1 MEYFVAKIYHIGKN
15 GKTMNFHQEYNMN
28 NCKTRLSIFA
38 GVLIFALF
46 VSVVPH
52 AEAATKMPKF
62 ALKSV
67 VDGNVVKSSSFA
79 GKVLYITFFATWCPP
94 CNEEVPVLVELQKRL
109 AESGFSVI
117 GFSVDQKG
125 VDKVLNFVKNKNI
138 NYPVLMANLQ
148 TNMDF
153 GGVYTI
159 PASFLVNRSGNV
171 VKSYIGYVEHSVLEK
186 DINSLLN

>member
-1 MEYFVAKIYHIGKN
+1 
-15 GKTMNFHQEYNMN
+15 
-28 NCKTRLSIFA
+28 
-38 GVLIFALF
+38 
-46 VSVVPH
+46 
-52 AEAATKMPKF
+52 
-62 ALKSV
+62 
-67 VDGNVVKSSSFA
+67 
-79 GKVLYITFFATWCPP
+79 
-94 CNEEVPVLVELQKRL
+94 VELQKRL

>member
-1 MEYFVAKIYHIGKN
+1 MEMAKIMNLKCRIQVNFNPELNMKN
-15 GKTMNFHQEYNMN
+15 SKTI
-28 NCKTRLSIFA
+28 LSIFA
-38 GVLIFALF
+38 VCLVLTIFSLSASL
-46 VSVVPH
+46 VQ
-52 AEAATKMPKF
+52 AATKMPKF

-67 VDGNVVKSSSFA
+67 HDGSVVKSSAFA

-94 CNEEVPVLVELQKRL
+94 CKEEVPVLVDLQKRL
-109 AESGFSVI
+109 AESGFTVI

-125 VDKVLNFVKNKNI
+125 MDRVRSFVKAKDI
-138 NYPVLMANLQ
+138 NYPVLMADMQ